1 VELAGNLRSGILESP
16 YQPLIE
22 RVWKTLNP
30 IATLQQMDKEIRQ
43 LLIEARNELDAL
55 RRQNQI
61 MGAQIDVIEVFRA
74 ALIGP
79 RQMAMQVDLA
89 YRINDYLSN
98 HPE

>member
-1 VELAGNLRSGILESP
+1 
-16 YQPLIE
+16 
-22 RVWKTLNP
+22 
-30 IATLQQMDKEIRQ
+30 MDNETRQ
-43 LLIEARNELDAL
+43 LLIEARNELDTL

-79 RQMAMQVDLA
+79 RQPMAMQVDLA
-89 YRINDYLSN
+89 YRINTFLSN